1 MDMSLLIKK
10 NMKKTTSNFIYRPS
24 SKIEKEQI
32 TIYGCGKFQEEK
44 LQLNKVEAAL
54 LATELLTFLNQK

>member
-1 MDMSLLIKK
+1 MK
-10 NMKKTTSNFIYRPS
+10 NTSDKYIYRPS
-24 SKIEKEQI
+24 SKIGKEHI

-54 LATELLTFLNQK
+54 LATELLTFLNKK

>member
-1 MDMSLLIKK
+1 
-10 NMKKTTSNFIYRPS
+10 MKKTTTDNFIYRPS
-24 SKIEKEQI
+24 SKIEKEHI

-54 LATELLTFLNQK
+54 LVTELLTFLKQK